1 MSTWV
6 WYQSIILGTNKGFGD
21 RQIGAISWR
30 LQFDRVGGQATNIN
44 KDKKVSVSVVSSIS
58 GISSEDWDACSL
70 DASGPEKFNPFL
82 THGFLSALEETPA
95 PLQETGWVP
104 QHIIARDDSNNILEV
119 IPLYL
124 KSHSYSEYV
133 FDHSWADAYY
143 SYGSR
148 FYPKLQCCVPFTPV
162 TGPRILVRNTM
173 FRDKVFDNLVSALLE
188 LTVKAKHWETFYK
201 FYRNTTDNKWGS
213 AYLTRHFFHNMAS
226 KMGDHVLLVTAEE
239 GDELIAGALN
249 LIGGDTLYGHLWGF
263 VPRAYYPNLHF
274 EACYYQAIDAAI
286 ELNLDKVEA
295 GAQGEHKIQR
305 GYLPVET
312 YSLHYI
318 LDEDFRKVLSNFL
331 VRESV
336 QGVEWGS
343 VSLVDAEKRLL
354 ANALLDFSNERF
366 ILLSESCIP
375 VYNFPI
381 IYSYLIESTHSFVQ
395 SYDDPSR
402 YGRGRYSRSMRPDI
416 KLANWRKGSQWF
428 ELHRTL
434 AIKIISDTKYYRI
447 FEKYCTPS
455 CYPDEHYIPT
465 FLHMFHGSLNANRT
479 ITYVDWSQ
487 IAPHPASFSAV
498 NITESFIQSIR
509 NNGTLCSYNFEKT
522 HICYLFARKFDA
534 SALERLLNVTSKIMG
549 F

>member
-1 MSTWV
+1 MVLMLVCS
-6 WYQSIILGTNKGFGD
+6 SLICSRD
-21 RQIGAISWR
+21 RQQILIKTRRYQFRWFRLSQEFRRKIGMVAVLMHHVPRNLTLFLPMVFCRSWKR
-30 LQFDRVGGQATNIN
+30 
-44 KDKKVSVSVVSSIS
+44 
-58 GISSEDWDACSL
+58 
-70 DASGPEKFNPFL
+70 
-82 THGFLSALEETPA
+82 PA
-95 PLQETGWVP
+95 VQL
-104 QHIIARDDSNNILEV
+104 
-119 IPLYL
+119 
-124 KSHSYSEYV
+124 SHSYGEYV

-148 FYPKLQCCVPFTPV
+148 YFPKLQCRVPFTSV

-173 FRDKVFDNLVSALLE
+173 FRDQVFDNLVSALLE
-188 LTVKAKHWETFYK
+188 LTVK
-201 FYRNTTDNKWGS
+201 
-213 AYLTRHFFHNMAS
+213 
-226 KMGDHVLLVTAEE
+226 
-239 GDELIAGALN
+239 
-249 LIGGDTLYGHLWGF
+249 
-263 VPRAYYPNLHF
+263 
-274 EACYYQAIDAAI
+274 
-286 ELNLDKVEA
+286 
-295 GAQGEHKIQR
+295 
-305 GYLPVET
+305 
-312 YSLHYI
+312 
-318 LDEDFRKVLSNFL
+318 
-331 VRESV
+331 
-336 QGVEWGS
+336 GVEWGS

-354 ANALLDFSNERF
+354 ANALLDFSNEQF

-381 IYSYLIESTHSFVQ
+381 IYSYLIESTHSFVE

-416 KLANWRKGSQWF
+416 KLADWRKGSQWF

-434 AIKIISDTKYYRI
+434 AIKVISDTKYYRI

-498 NITESFIQSIR
+498 NITESFIHSIR
-509 NNGTLCSYNFEKT
+509 NNGTFCSYNLEKT

-534 SALERLLNVTSKIMG
+534 SALERLLNLASKIMG